1 MEGENTNTIN
11 ATSVRLPTFSP
22 NQPLTW
28 FRRAERHFSLKKITS
43 SATQADY
50 TLEVLPEAVFQQIS
64 PWLDTQP
71 AEIQYPDLKAK
82 LLKEFCPTSSVRTRR
97 ILVLPQNPPADL
109 TPTQL
114 WHEINTLRQLPGLD
128 ENSKP
133 KLLDLAKEIWLLCL
147 APQVRC
153 ALSNT
158 DNADIQ
164 MLMEEAQQRHEA
176 HTAARR
182 PPSNRFG
189 SSDVS
194 AVHRPRQSSENTPFV
209 KNGFSP
215 ENFVCWYHRRFGDN
229 ARKCLKDCNYKPKN
243 SSAGCA

>member
-1 MEGENTNTIN
+1 M
-11 ATSVRLPTFSP
+11 L
-22 NQPLTW
+22 Q
-28 FRRAERHFSLKKITS
+28 
-43 SATQADY
+43 
-50 TLEVLPEAVFQQIS
+50 EAVFQQIS

-97 ILVLPQNPPADL
+97 ILDLPQDPPDDL

-128 ENSKP
+128 ENGKP

-182 PPSNRFG
+182 PQSNTFG

-209 KNGFSP
+209 KKVSVQRTLFAGTTDDLATTPGSALSTAITSQKTP
-215 ENFVCWYHRRFGDN
+215 APAAHRHRSRCKN
-229 ARKCLKDCNYKPKN
+229 RCCNRPTHQRRTHWNSLPYRHWCLLFCV
-243 SSAGCA
+243 SCFTS